1 MLKVILAEDHNIV
14 RNGIRALLESEEDIS
29 IIGEATNGQKVLD
42 IIAKGDHVDL
52 ILADI
57 NMPVMDGIELIKNLK
72 ISYPKVRLVILSM
85 LDNEKYVTQA
95 FSEGACGYLLK
106 NVSSD
111 ELIFAIKHVSAGGKY
126 LCSELSMKIL
136 DRMINSPLSSQSVF
150 ENTID
155 LSSREIEVLNLIAQ
169 GLTNHEMSEKL
180 FLSKR
185 TIEGHR
191 QSLIVKTG
199 SRNTAALI
207 RYAVLNGI
215 VQ

>member
-1 MLKVILAEDHNIV
+1 MLKIILAEDHNIV
-14 RNGIRALLESEEDIS
+14 RNGIRSLLESEGGIKVV
-29 IIGEATNGQKVLD
+29 GEATNGQKVFD
-42 IIAKGDHVDL
+42 IIAKEDHIDL
-52 ILADI
+52 VLADI

-72 ISYPKVRLVILSM
+72 ANYPKIRLVILSM
-85 LDNEKYVTQA
+85 LDNEKYVAQA

-106 NVSSD
+106 SVSAD
-111 ELIFAIKHVSAGGKY
+111 ELIFAIKHVSGGGRY
-126 LCSELSMKIL
+126 LCSELSIKMLERLIH
-136 DRMINSPLSSQSVF
+136 SPLSTKTVF
-150 ENTID
+150 EDAID
-155 LSSREIEVLNLIAQ
+155 FSSREIEVLNLIAE

-191 QSLIVKTG
+191 QSLIEKTG

-207 RYAVLNGI
+207 RYAVLNGL

>member
-1 MLKVILAEDHNIV
+1 MIKIILAEDHNIV
-14 RNGIRALLESEEDIS
+14 RNGIKVLLESEEGLS
-29 IIGEATNGQKVLD
+29 VVGEAKNGQEVLNM
-42 IIAKGDHVDL
+42 ISKENHIDL
-52 ILADI
+52 VLADI
-57 NMPVMDGIELIKNLK
+57 NMPVMDGIELVKKLK
-72 ISYPKVRLVILSM
+72 ATYPKVRLIILSM
-85 LDNEKYVTQA
+85 LDSEKYVIQA

-111 ELIFAIKHVSAGGKY
+111 ELIFAIKHVSIGSKY
-126 LCSELSMKIL
+126 LCSELSIKML
-136 DRMINSPLSSQSVF
+136 ERLINSSISSQSAF
-150 ENTID
+150 EDDID
-155 LSSREIEVLNLIAQ
+155 FSSREIEVLNLIAQ

-191 QSLIVKTG
+191 QSLIEKTG
-199 SRNTAALI
+199 SRNTASLI

>member
-1 MLKVILAEDHNIV
+1 MLKIVLAEDHNIV
-14 RNGIRALLESEEDIS
+14 RYGIKALLESEEGFS
-29 IIGEATNGQKVLD
+29 VVGEATNGHEALE
-42 IIAKGDHVDL
+42 IISKSDHIDVV
-52 ILADI
+52 LADI

-72 ISYPKVRLVILSM
+72 TNYPKVPLIILSM
-85 LDNEKYVTQA
+85 LDNEKYVDQA

-111 ELIFAIKHVSAGGKY
+111 ELIFAIRHVSAGGKY
-126 LCSELSMKIL
+126 LCSELAIKML
-136 DRMINSPLSSQSVF
+136 ERLINSPLSSQSVF
-150 ENTID
+150 ED
-155 LSSREIEVLNLIAQ
+155 VVDFSSREIEVLNLIAQ

-191 QSLIVKTG
+191 QSLIEKTG

>member
-1 MLKVILAEDHNIV
+1 MLKIILAEDHNIV
-14 RNGIRALLESEEDIS
+14 RNGIRALLESEGGIKVV
-29 IIGEATNGQKVLD
+29 GEATNGQKVLN
-42 IIAKGDHVDL
+42 IIAKEDHIDL
-52 ILADI
+52 VLADI

-72 ISYPKVRLVILSM
+72 ANYPKIRLVILSM
-85 LDNEKYVTQA
+85 LDNEKYVAQA

-106 NVSSD
+106 SVSAD
-111 ELIFAIKHVSAGGKY
+111 ELIFAIKHVSGGGRY
-126 LCSELSMKIL
+126 LCSELSIKMLERLIH
-136 DRMINSPLSSQSVF
+136 SPLSNQTVF
-150 ENTID
+150 EDAID
-155 LSSREIEVLNLIAQ
+155 FSSREIEVLNLIAE

-191 QSLIVKTG
+191 QSLIEKTG

-207 RYAVLNGI
+207 RYAVLNGL

>member
-1 MLKVILAEDHNIV
+1 
-14 RNGIRALLESEEDIS
+14 
-29 IIGEATNGQKVLD
+29 
-42 IIAKGDHVDL
+42 L
-52 ILADI
+52 I
-57 NMPVMDGIELIKNLK
+57 
-72 ISYPKVRLVILSM
+72 ILSM
-85 LDNEKYVTQA
+85 LDNEKYVAQA

-126 LCSELSMKIL
+126 LCSELSI
-136 DRMINSPLSSQSVF
+136 RMLERLVNSSLSSPSVF
-150 ENTID
+150 EDVID

-191 QSLIVKTG
+191 QSLIEKTG

-207 RYAVLNGI
+207 RYAVINGI

>member
-1 MLKVILAEDHNIV
+1 MLKIILAEDHNIV
-14 RNGIRALLESEEDIS
+14 RNGIKILLESEEGFS
-29 IIGEATNGQKVLD
+29 VIGEATNGQEVLD
-42 IIAKGDHVDL
+42 IISKEDHIDL
-52 ILADI
+52 VLADI
-57 NMPVMDGIELIKNLK
+57 NMPVMDGIELIKSLK
-72 ISYPKVRLVILSM
+72 ATYPKIRLIILSM
-85 LDNEKYVTQA
+85 LDNEKYVAQA

-126 LCSELSMKIL
+126 LCSELSIKML
-136 DRMINSPLSSQSVF
+136 ERLVNSSLPSQALF
-150 ENTID
+150 EESID
-155 LSSREIEVLNLIAQ
+155 FSSREIEVLNLIAQ

-191 QSLIVKTG
+191 QSLIEKTG